1 MSFAFLGAPFLYLAP
16 LIAAPVVFHF
26 AWRLRRK
33 RLSVPSLVFFQR
45 LEPHLQ
51 SRKRLRDLLVL
62 MLRCLVVACI
72 ILALARPTWSGF
84 LGGSSATVAIV
95 VDNSASMGLPGAGD
109 PGKTRLA
116 AGLAAAGALV
126 GELSATDR
134 AVVLTTVADSL
145 VPVLAEPTSDKTH
158 LRAILDAIRE
168 TQAASR
174 PGAALQAAAEVLA
187 GATTTRRE
195 IHVLTDLQ
203 AHEWAAPALGA
214 LHLPPGTTL
223 WIHRLPGGYPEHE
236 VALTT
241 LEVAARGRL
250 AGRPIALR
258 VGLDNGGSEAVTVN
272 LTVADDRGHRHTQ
285 PVTVPAHGSQM
296 VPVALPATSAG
307 VHWAHAAIDGDD
319 FALDNEGYTAFG
331 CEARRQVALCG
342 AHAAL
347 GFLAL
352 ALAPAADGSLSGLTT
367 QWFGAQDVQAAV
379 DSHPAL
385 LVMTWD
391 DCGALDQDRQQVLMH
406 WLTGGGRLALCPRAD
421 GLRQTP
427 HLPIWLGVTGEVM
440 DLPPAGE
447 PLIALDTRDVLLHDL
462 IEADG
467 TVHLDAVHVLQGLAL
482 QTDASFDWKAVLGL
496 PDGRVILAHRT
507 LGAGAI
513 SCFGIGLTQDWS
525 SLPLAPAFLAISQA
539 LALPTAADD
548 GILRLLAGDSPRLPG
563 VHGGTAHLVSI
574 AGDALD
580 SMVAIG
586 SAGELPP
593 FPRAGVYALT
603 TSQGVRGLIATRAD
617 PGEGARAVV
626 AGALVPA
633 LAGSPYQVADCPNPQ
648 ALAEAWRHGAQG
660 FDLMPAL
667 LILAFLA
674 VLAEGWIANQPLVR
688 PAAAPGPSASGV
700 GPAPGAVPGRAG
712 AAA

>member
-1 MSFAFLGAPFLYLAP
+1 MSFAFLGAPFLWLAP

-51 SRKRLRDLLVL
+51 ARKRLRDLLVL
-62 MLRCLVVACI
+62 ALRCVAVACI
-72 ILALARPTWSGF
+72 VLALARPAWSGF
-84 LGGSSATVAIV
+84 LGGSAATVAIV
-95 VDNSASMGLPGAGD
+95 IDNSASMGLPSASD
-109 PGKTRLA
+109 AGKTRLKA
-116 AGLAAAGALV
+116 ALAAAGALV
-126 GELSATDR
+126 GELDATDR

-223 WIHRLPGGYPEHE
+223 WLHRLPGGYPAAE

-258 VGLDNGGSEAVTVN
+258 VGLDNAGAQAVTVN
-272 LTVADDRGHRHTQ
+272 LTISDDRGHRHTQ
-285 PVTVPAHGSQM
+285 PVTVPAHGSQA

-307 VHWAHAAIDGDD
+307 VHWAHAVIDGDD
-319 FALDNEGYTAFG
+319 FGLDNEGYTAFG

-342 AHAAL
+342 THSAL
-347 GFLAL
+347 GFLPL

-367 QWFGAQDVQAAV
+367 QWFGAAQVQAAV

-391 DCGALDQDRQQVLMH
+391 DLGELDQDAQQALMH
-406 WLTGGGRLALCPRAD
+406 WLSGGGRLALCPRAD

-427 HLPIWLGVTGEVM
+427 HLPIWLGISGEVM

-447 PLIALDTRDVLLHDL
+447 PLIALDTRDDLLHDL
-462 IEADG
+462 VEADG
-467 TVHLDAVHVLQGLAL
+467 TVHLDAVHVVQGLAL
-482 QTDASFDWKAVLGL
+482 QCDANFDWKPVLGL

-507 LGAGAI
+507 LGAGGI
-513 SCFGIGLTQDWS
+513 SCFGIGLSPDWS

-548 GILRLLAGDSPRLPG
+548 GILRLLAGDSPRLAG

-586 SAGELPP
+586 PAGELPP
-593 FPRAGVYALT
+593 VPRAGVYALT
-603 TSQGVRGLIATRAD
+603 TSQGVHGLIATRAD
-617 PGEGARAVV
+617 PGEAGREVV
-626 AGALVPA
+626 AGAVVPA
-633 LAGSPYQVADCPNPQ
+633 LAGSLYQVSDCPAPQ
-648 ALAEAWRHGAQG
+648 VLAEAWRHGAQG
-660 FDLMPAL
+660 FDLMPIL
-667 LILAFLA
+667 VILAFLA

-688 PAAAPGPSASGV
+688 PAAAAAGAGMA
-700 GPAPGAVPGRAG
+700 PAPAPRPGRAG

>member
-1 MSFAFLGAPFLYLAP
+1 MSFAFLGAPYLWLLP
-16 LIAAPVVFHF
+16 LVGLPVLFHF

-33 RLSVPSLVFFQR
+33 RLRVPSLVFFQR

-51 SRKRLRDLLVL
+51 SRRRLRDLLVL
-62 MLRCLVVACI
+62 ALRCLVVACI
-72 ILALARPTWSGF
+72 VLALARPAWSGF
-84 LGGSSATVAIV
+84 IGGSSATVAIV
-95 VDNSASMGLPGAGD
+95 IDNSASMGLPGAGD
-109 PGKTRLA
+109 AAKTRLSA
-116 AGLAAAGALV
+116 ALAAAGALV
-126 GELSATDR
+126 GELSSTDR
-134 AVVLTTVADSL
+134 AVVMTTVSDSL
-145 VPVLAEPTSDKTH
+145 VPVLAEPTSDKAH

-174 PGAALQAAAEVLA
+174 PGAALQAAAEVLSA
-187 GATTTRRE
+187 ATTTRRE

-203 AHEWAAPALGA
+203 AHEWAAPALGD
-214 LHLPPGTTL
+214 LHLPPSTTL
-223 WIHRLPGGYPEHE
+223 WIHRLPSGYPDTE
-236 VALTT
+236 VALSA

-258 VGLDNGGSEAVTVN
+258 IGLSNGGAQAATVN

-285 PVTVPAHGSQM
+285 SITLPAHGTQA

-307 VHWAHAAIDGDD
+307 VHWAHVAIDGDD
-319 FALDNEGYTAFG
+319 FALDNEGFVAFG
-331 CEARRQVALCG
+331 CEAKRQVALCG
-342 AHAAL
+342 TPGAL
-347 GFLAL
+347 GFLPL
-352 ALAPAADGSLSGLTT
+352 ALAPAADGSLSGFTD
-367 QWFGAQDVQAAV
+367 QWFGAQQVQAAI

-385 LVMTWD
+385 LVLTWD
-391 DCGALDQDRQQVLMH
+391 DLDALDQDQQQGLMH
-406 WLTGGGRLALCPRAD
+406 WLNAGGHLALCPRAN

-427 HLPIWLGVTGEVM
+427 HLPSWLGISGEVL
-440 DLPPAGE
+440 DLQPAGE

-462 IEADG
+462 VEADG

-482 QTDASFDWKAVLGL
+482 QLDPNFDWKPLLGL
-496 PDGRVILAHRT
+496 PDGRPILARRE
-507 LGAGAI
+507 LGAGEI
-513 SCFGIGLTQDWS
+513 DCFGIGFTADWS
-525 SLPLAPAFLAISQA
+525 SLPLSPAFLAISQA

-580 SMVAIG
+580 SVVPVG
-586 SAGELPP
+586 PAGELPA
-593 FPRAGVYALT
+593 FPRSGVYAVT
-603 TSQGVRGLIATRAD
+603 TSQGAHALIAIRAD
-617 PGEGARAVV
+617 PGEGTREVV
-626 AGALVPA
+626 TGATVPA
-633 LAGSPYQVADCPNPQ
+633 LAGSPYQVADCASPQ

-660 FDLMPAL
+660 FDLMPVL

-688 PAAAPGPSASGV
+688 PVAAATA
-700 GPAPGAVPGRAG
+700 RNG